1 MMKNYFSRATMAST
15 LLAAGMVLALSG
27 CVSTSAKLG
36 GGSNNLI
43 SGAAGGAAVDG
54 VNTALETCE
63 APLGTLSMFEDTSLP
78 WWNRYRAAF
87 PQLGSTIPVL
97 RLMIQ
102 QSNCFVIVER
112 GRALAAVE
120 KERALANSGELRDT
134 SNFGSGQ
141 LVSADYTASPS
152 VQHSEKTGG
161 GAAALAGSLLGSVGS
176 AVAGKF
182 GRNEAAT
189 TLLLIDNRSGVQVS
203 AATGSAQNFDF
214 GLFGGVFGG
223 AFAGA
228 GGYTKTPEGKIV
240 TAAFLDSY
248 NQMVKA
254 LRNYEAQTV
263 EGGLGTGGKLE
274 VQQ

>member
-1 MMKNYFSRATMAST
+1 MISSNSRTRMATT
-15 LLAAGMVLALSG
+15 FLAAGLAIALSG
-27 CVSTSAKLG
+27 CVSTSAKPG
-36 GGSNNLI
+36 GGTNNLI
-43 SGAAGGAAVDG
+43 SGAAGGESVDG
-54 VNTALETCE
+54 ANAALEKCE
-63 APLGTLSMFEDTSLP
+63 SPLGTVSMFEDRSLP
-78 WWNRYRAAF
+78 WWSRYYSDF
-87 PQLGSTIPVL
+87 PKLGSTLPVL

-134 SNFGSGQ
+134 SNFGAGQ

-152 VQHSEKTGG
+152 VQFSGKTGG
-161 GAAALAGSLLGSVGS
+161 AGAALVGSLLGSVGS
-176 AVAGKF
+176 AVAGKLK
-182 GRNEAAT
+182 RNEAAT

-214 GLFGGVFGG
+214 GLAGGIFGGG
-223 AFAGA
+223 FAGA
-228 GGYTKTPEGKIV
+228 GGYAKTPEGKIV
-240 TAAFLDSY
+240 SAAFLDSY

-254 LRNYEAQTV
+254 LRNYKAQTI
-263 EGGLGTGGKLE
+263 EGGLGTGGKLK